1 MKLDPKTVFLR
12 TPYNYDTNAASNE
25 SGVAC
30 EEPSLAQQ
38 QFKDECDINNILRQF
53 NITGLLPEA
62 PLSPRYGDFTGIG
75 DYHSALNA
83 VIAAEDDFMSLPAH
97 IRARFENDPA
107 QLIDFLSDENNRSE
121 AEKLGL
127 LEVPKAESTVTPL
140 DVTVLGDT
148 KPTKS
153 E

>member
-1 MKLDPKTVFLR
+1 MAIKLNVPFLR
-12 TPYNYDTNAASNE
+12 TPYNYDTIAASNE
-25 SGVAC
+25 SGLAC
-30 EEPSLAQQ
+30 EEPTLAQQ

-53 NITGLLPEA
+53 NITGQLPDT
-62 PLSPRYGDFTGIG
+62 PLSPRYGDFSGIG

-83 VIAAEDDFMSLPAH
+83 VIAAEVQFMALPAN

-107 QLIDFLSDENNRSE
+107 QLIDFLGDENNRSE

-148 KPTKS
+148 TPSKTD
-153 E
+153 